1 MLDKN
6 TFPIKHNDEYTC
18 VITNASLRDTAIDK
32 AIDLS
37 ITVYLKDGKEISM
50 KDVVYIND
58 SYAKKIAAIFASVG
72 ENIEYSGFWEGDYKN
87 ALQKVL
93 NKPLQI
99 LFKEKPNGYIN
110 PYTYKRPN
118 STISEK
124 WLKRGFGEQEG
135 KIHDTFMSEAQNN
148 AINANHME
156 YLLDKDNEHD
166 RKVNEPKSEDNKLG
180 EKLIIQKLDSISRSN
195 QIMLQALL
203 ELQQNYTLTNKILDA
218 INESKP
224 EDFNFDSEPSD
235 EKKGGQ
241 N

>member
-1 MLDKN
+1 MKEN
-6 TFPIKHNDEYTC
+6 FIIKHNDEYTC
-18 VITNASLRDTAIDK
+18 VITAASLRNTAIDK
-32 AIDLS
+32 AIDLTL
-37 ITVYLKDGKEISM
+37 TVYLKDGKEISM

-72 ENIEYSGFWEGDYKN
+72 ENIEYSGFWEGDYQN

-99 LFKEKPNGYIN
+99 LFKEKPNGYIS

-135 KIHDTFMSEAQNN
+135 KIHDVFMSEAQDN

-156 YLLDKDNEHD
+156 YLMDKDNEHD
-166 RKVNEPKSEDNKLG
+166 RKVDESKSEDIKLG
-180 EKLIIQKLDSISRSN
+180 EKLIIQKLDSISSSN

-203 ELQQNYTLTNKILDA
+203 ELQKNCTSTNKILDA
-218 INESKP
+218 ITKRNP
-224 EDFNFDSEPSD
+224 EDCVDFDSEPSD